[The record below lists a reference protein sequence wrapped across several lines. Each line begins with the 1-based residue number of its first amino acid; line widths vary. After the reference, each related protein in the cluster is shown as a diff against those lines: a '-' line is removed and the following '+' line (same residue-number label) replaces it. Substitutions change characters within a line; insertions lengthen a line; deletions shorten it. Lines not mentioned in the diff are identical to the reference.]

1 MSAVPSEE
9 PPGGNPSGGP
19 SRATPVVAAV
29 VAVLV
34 VLQQVPGLV
43 FRQGTPVPVL
53 PVGLWR
59 AWLPLILAGLV
70 LLALSALWGRRHPGT
85 SGTVGRVVGLLLA
98 LGPATLLAY
107 RGRLVDPLAV
117 FTLGLDPSVRAWPVI
132 DVVLGTLL
140 ALALVVTLL
149 SAVGAGG
156 RPRGRARDG
165 TPR

>member
-9 PPGGNPSGGP
+9 PPGGKPSGGP

-70 LLALSALWGRRHPGT
+70 LLALSALWGRRHPGRRAPWAGSWGCCSHWARRRCSPT
-85 SGTVGRVVGLLLA
+85 AGGWWTRWPCSPWGWTRRCG
-98 LGPATLLAY
+98 
-107 RGRLVDPLAV
+107 RGR
-117 FTLGLDPSVRAWPVI
+117 
-132 DVVLGTLL
+132 
-140 ALALVVTLL
+140 
-149 SAVGAGG
+149 
-156 RPRGRARDG
+156 
-165 TPR
+165 